1 MIVVNDRCNGCGVC
15 VPYCPVG
22 ALSLDAARKR
32 AVVDGS
38 LCTDCYV
45 CIRHAC
51 ARKALEPGPL
61 PRFVDVFRHVLSD
74 PTETLAETGVPGRGT
89 EESKTNDVTGRVR
102 RGEFGLCVDMG
113 RPGVGVRL
121 RDVDTVTRALVAAG
135 LKLEPATVSPLGM
148 VVEDPETGRLREDVL
163 DEYLLSI
170 IIEGKAPLE
179 RLGSVLEALRRV
191 EDQVDTV
198 FSVGLVMRADEGLS
212 PRLRE
217 ELDRLGIEYPFRAKV
232 NVGLGRPLAEP

>member
-1 MIVVNDRCNGCGVC
+1 MVILNDRCNGCGVC

-22 ALSLDAARKR
+22 ALSLDAARR
-32 AVVDGS
+32 RVVVDGS

-51 ARKALEPGPL
+51 ARKAFEPGAL
-61 PRFVDVFRHVLSD
+61 PGFGDVFRHVLSD
-74 PTETLAETGVPGRGT
+74 PTETMAETGVPGRGT

-121 RDVDTVTRALVAAG
+121 RDVDRVARAVVAAG
-135 LKLEPATVSPLGM
+135 LKLERPTVSPLGM
-148 VVEDPETGRLREDVL
+148 VVEDLETGRLREDVL
-163 DEYLLSI
+163 DQHLLSI
-170 IIEGKAPLE
+170 IIEGKAPLD

-191 EDQVDTV
+191 EAEVETV

-212 PRLRE
+212 PSLRE

>member
-1 MIVVNDRCNGCGVC
+1 MVTVNDRCNGCGVC

-22 ALSLDAARKR
+22 ALSVDAGRKR

-61 PRFVDVFRHVLSD
+61 PEFIDVFRHLLSD
-74 PTETLAETGVPGRGT
+74 PTETMAETGVPGRGT

-102 RGEFGLCVDMG
+102 RGEFGLCIDMG
-113 RPGVGVRL
+113 RPGIGVRL
-121 RDVDTVTRALVAAG
+121 RDVDRVSRAVVAAG
-135 LKLEPATVSPLGM
+135 LKLEPPQVSPLGM

-163 DEYLLSI
+163 DQHLLSI
-170 IIEGKAPLE
+170 IIEGKAPLD
-179 RLGSVLEALRRV
+179 RLEPVLQALREV
-191 EDQVDTV
+191 ESRVDTV

-217 ELDRLGIEYPFRAKV
+217 VLDRLGIPYPFRAKV
-232 NVGLGRPLAEP
+232 NVGLGRPLAEV

>member
-1 MIVVNDRCNGCGVC
+1 M
-15 VPYCPVG
+15 
-22 ALSLDAARKR
+22 
-32 AVVDGS
+32 
-38 LCTDCYV
+38 
-45 CIRHAC
+45 
-51 ARKALEPGPL
+51 
-61 PRFVDVFRHVLSD
+61 
-74 PTETLAETGVPGRGT
+74 
-89 EESKTNDVTGRVR
+89 
-102 RGEFGLCVDMG
+102 
-113 RPGVGVRL
+113 RL